1 MSLYEDLTA
10 EECGVTAWCQKPET
24 VHIFFTALT
33 GPDIMCTFV
42 SYSDTFS
49 ELQERAR
56 DAFIEAFRPTTLMEK
71 TYHGDKKELGFLC
84 NSRGITV
91 TTYGYG
97 DRYQC
102 FFTRN
107 VECGSHYIECRILE
121 SDEWSQLSTF
131 DKTIK
136 WAVDLD
142 TQIKNSI
149 IKNKVQLRPINED
162 QM

>member
-10 EECGVTAWCQKPET
+10 QECGVTAWCQKPET
-24 VHIFFTALT
+24 VHIFFNALT
-33 GPDIMCTFV
+33 GPNIMCTFV

-49 ELQERAR
+49 ELQELAR
-56 DAFIEAFRPTTLMEK
+56 EAFIEAFRPTNLMEK
-71 TYHGDKKELGFLC
+71 RYYGEQKEW
-84 NSRGITV
+84 GITV
-91 TTYGYG
+91 TTHGYG

-107 VECGSHYIECRILE
+107 VECEPQYIKCRILE

-149 IKNKVQLRPINED
+149 IENKVQLRPIKEY
-162 QM
+162 